1 MNFNFA
7 KQSNNNNNK
16 MSATNTSANTSA
28 FVGQNQAKLTETTL
42 DLYIP
47 RASLKTTDFIVK
59 NAFFQLN
66 IGEVEYCDLVV
77 IKDKETKEPLHMSVF
92 LKLASWNPFTAARS
106 DFHFE
111 GSIKLHLANEFW
123 IILPNKTPLPRTH
136 VNTTQLAVSTEK
148 LFEQTEQLTD
158 KTTKLQQD
166 QVEQMDE
173 MRHTIRS
180 QQDQIETLEFKL
192 KMVEDEADVKYS
204 VLMSLVDRLTR
215 HMSVLNMDM
224 YGSDTEDGIQK
235 KLIESRDFLE
245 KSWSD
250 RIKQDMEPTPTRDF
264 KMTLSELDPD
274 QDDEQKEEE
283 PISPLTL
290 SALPALM
297 LPPPPPLTRNNAAFY
312 DYENDRLVE
321 EEYQGE
327 EKFVEIQRSPSYC
340 EDMYVAIPRQF
351 DQDDCIFS
359 SPATLPASIPRLS
372 RTVSVAPITLNMDR
386 SRSSSPDDSVRASIT
401 RDICG
406 NN

>member
-1 MNFNFA
+1 MNFNST

-16 MSATNTSANTSA
+16 MSATNTSANNSA
-28 FVGQNQAKLTETTL
+28 FVGQGQDKLTETL

-59 NAFFQLN
+59 DAFFQLN
-66 IGEVEYCDLVV
+66 IGDVEYCDLVV
-77 IKDKETKEPLHMSVF
+77 IKDKETKEPQHMSVF
-92 LKLASWNPFTAARS
+92 LKLASWNPFSKARS
-106 DFHFE
+106 DFQKM

-123 IILPNKTPLPRTH
+123 IILPNKTPLPRSH

-148 LFEQTEQLTD
+148 LFEQTEQLFET
-158 KTTKLQQD
+158 TTKIQQD

-204 VLMSLVDRLTR
+204 VLMSLVETLTR
-215 HMSVLNMDM
+215 QMSVLNMEM
-224 YGSDTEDGIQK
+224 YGDDSEDGIQK

-245 KSWSD
+245 KSWND
-250 RIKQDMEPTPTRDF
+250 RIKQDMEATPTRDF
-264 KMTLSELDPD
+264 KMTLSELDPEED
-274 QDDEQKEEE
+274 EEQKEEE
-283 PISPLTL
+283 PILPLEL
-290 SALPALM
+290 SHLPALT

-312 DYENDRLVE
+312 DYENDRFTE
-321 EEYQGE
+321 QEYQE
-327 EKFVEIQRSPSYC
+327 APAIQRSPSYN

-359 SPATLPASIPRLS
+359 KPATLPASIPRLS
-372 RTVSVAPITLNMDR
+372 RTVSSAVAPITLNMDR
-386 SRSSSPDDSVRASIT
+386 SRSTSPDDSVRASIT